1 MLKSK
6 IVPFPEAGEGVYQII
21 QVTDTNARRDYLK
34 GLAEEFGIPFY
45 LVEMLADALGE
56 AEDRDGLISELED
69 ISMIL
74 EGMEDY

>member
-6 IVPFPEAGEGVYQII
+6 IVPFPEAGEGVYKI

-34 GLAEEFGIPFY
+34 GLAEEYGIPFY